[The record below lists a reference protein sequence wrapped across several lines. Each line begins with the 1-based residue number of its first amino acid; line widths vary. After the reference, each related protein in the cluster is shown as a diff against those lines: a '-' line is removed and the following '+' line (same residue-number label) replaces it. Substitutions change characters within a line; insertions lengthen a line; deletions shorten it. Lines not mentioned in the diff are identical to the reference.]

1 MRKITFNEIRL
12 EIQSALSEQG
22 HPMRLFYLAT
32 IGKQQKPKLRT
43 VVLRRITDPLD
54 IWFYTDR
61 RSIKV
66 EEIQRDPGVSALFY
80 HPQKK
85 LQVVLYG
92 TAEAVSDAAI
102 QSRLWNELPPHAH
115 MDYQGISPPGT
126 RIFEEGM
133 HNHRSDPALGNAYF
147 QPVVIR
153 LERLDVLQLDPE
165 GHIRYVFERGESQ
178 DSWTGIRVQS

>member
-12 EIQSALSEQG
+12 EIQSALLEQG

-32 IGKQQKPKLRT
+32 QGSENTPKLRT
-43 VVLRRITDPLD
+43 VVLRRITDPLHV
-54 IWFYTDR
+54 WFYTDQ
-61 RSIKV
+61 RSPKV
-66 EEIQRDPGVSALFY
+66 EEIRRKPQVSALFY

-92 TAEAVSDAAI
+92 VAEAIADTDL

-115 MDYQGISPPGT
+115 MDYQGISPPGA
-126 RIFEEGM
+126 RIAEEGM
-133 HNHRSDPALGNAYF
+133 HNHRADPALGNTYF

-153 LERLDVLQLDPE
+153 PVRLDVLQLDPE
-165 GHIRYVFERGESQ
+165 GHIRFIFEPDEREES
-178 DSWTGIRVQS
+178 WKGIRVQS